1 MDCMKLR
8 HLDGL
13 YGYFVVVDGKMFN
26 SHAYGQEAKSFP
38 HMVTSTVK
46 VFVQQSNSSS
56 KLYGTRESLPKRE

>member
-1 MDCMKLR
+1 MELR

-46 VFVQQSNSSS
+46 VFVQQ
-56 KLYGTRESLPKRE
+56 